1 MKEFLDGLIF
11 GFGPIVLFCAG
22 CMAIALVL
30 PFVIACVA
38 GLVAGIAVYGIS
50 LLLFGGW

>member
-22 CMAIALVL
+22 CMAIAFVL
-30 PFVIACVA
+30 PFVIACLA
-38 GLVAGIAVYGIS
+38 GCIVGIAAYGII